1 MSPCL
6 LLHSS
11 ASPTTEVSTS
21 ASREAADLTAPHREE
36 MPDNESVPLLPPQAA
51 SPSPTPLSEPRSLQ
65 SSPACQSPTT
75 TLSALTV
82 PESIEMTH
90 VPCRPLP
97 CDNLGSSEQSVGFA
111 TDSVE
116 VEGEVHGNKAQ
127 EEEPGM
133 LYVQMKDMESNLLW
147 EIDDEMECVEVDWEK
162 VKEAATFFETRL
174 TEITLKFKRASKLI
188 VKLKQENKELEV
200 KLKQENEVARGKLN
214 FF

>member
-1 MSPCL
+1 
-6 LLHSS
+6 
-11 ASPTTEVSTS
+11 
-21 ASREAADLTAPHREE
+21 
-36 MPDNESVPLLPPQAA
+36 
-51 SPSPTPLSEPRSLQ
+51 
-65 SSPACQSPTT
+65 
-75 TLSALTV
+75 
-82 PESIEMTH
+82 MTH

-97 CDNLGSSEQSVGFA
+97 CDNLGSSQQSVGFA

-162 VKEAATFFETRL
+162 VKEATTFFETRL
-174 TEITLKFKRASKLI
+174 TEITLKFKRASELIVKLKQENKELEVKLKQENKELEFKLKQENKNLE